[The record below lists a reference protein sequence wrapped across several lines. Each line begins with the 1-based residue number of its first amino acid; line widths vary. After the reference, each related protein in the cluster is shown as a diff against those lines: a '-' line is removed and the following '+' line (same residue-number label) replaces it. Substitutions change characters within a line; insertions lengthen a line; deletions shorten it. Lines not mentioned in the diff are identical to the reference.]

1 MSEPTD
7 MRGATA
13 AGTVVLVRAGAFA
26 SSRLAVPAGI
36 LLVALG
42 AHVRIVLPNTDVP
55 ITLQSLG
62 VLLCGFWLRP
72 RDAVAAM
79 LAYLALGAA
88 GLPVFTPGSA
98 GLFGGTAGYLI
109 GFVAAAWLVAML
121 KGGPAASVTRL
132 VLAGA
137 AGMAAVFFCGI
148 VWRVVLFGGNVE
160 LAIAT
165 GLVPFLGTAAIQL
178 GVAVSLV
185 VSLRGR
191 RSRDRGPDE
200 VREIDE
206 G

>member
-1 MSEPTD
+1 MSEPSNI
-7 MRGATA
+7 RSAT
-13 AGTVVLVRAGAFA
+13 TVRAVMPVRAGAFA
-26 SSRLAVPAGI
+26 SSRLAVPVGI

-42 AHVRIVLPNTDVP
+42 AHVRIVLPTTDVP

-98 GLFGGTAGYLI
+98 GLFGGTAGYLV
-109 GFVAAAWLVAML
+109 GFVMAAWLVSML
-121 KGGPAASVTRL
+121 KGGPAASVVRL

-137 AGMAAVFFCGI
+137 AGTA
-148 VWRVVLFGGNVE
+148 VVLLCGVAWRIVILGGNVE

-165 GLVPFLGTAAIQL
+165 GLVPFLWKAPIQL

-191 RSRDRGPDE
+191 RSRDRGLDE